1 LLDGTIT
8 RSLQLRRRSSAQ
20 ILSVDGVVMNVATRV
35 DQALVRSVV
44 LARKW
49 ARMLESGEASSIETL
64 AKQQQLCV
72 RNTGRMLPLAY
83 LAPDLVEMILA
94 GRQPA
99 SMNLSKLLEEGLP
112 LAWPEQR
119 VLFAQFA

>member
-1 LLDGTIT
+1 
-8 RSLQLRRRSSAQ
+8 
-20 ILSVDGVVMNVATRV
+20 MNVATRV